1 MAPGRTDVP
10 DVPMVE
16 HLDRGH
22 ASQVLLAASAH
33 SRLTVIGRRRHP
45 SQLTWKLG
53 PVAHAALHHVP
64 CPVALVPHE

>member
-1 MAPGRTDVP
+1 M
-10 DVPMVE
+10 
-16 HLDRGH
+16 
-22 ASQVLLAASAH
+22 LAASAH

-64 CPVALVPHE
+64 CPVALVPHK